1 VTWRLLEA
9 ISHPALGIPSNGF
22 GEWPDGHSDSAHLPV
37 DRLAGGIWVGW
48 AKIRDAMLIAGLV
61 VITLGSALVS
71 TLATYPNPAH
81 RQLLAKME
89 QLFPRWP

>member
-1 VTWRLLEA
+1 MGG
-9 ISHPALGIPSNGF
+9 LG
-22 GEWPDGHSDSAHLPV
+22 
-37 DRLAGGIWVGW
+37 
-48 AKIRDAMLIAGLV
+48 KIRDAMLIAGLV

-89 QLFPRWP
+89 QLFPH